1 MILIVAFWGHPVYA
15 FYTRKDGF
23 LKKKSE
29 PIGGTATPIVS
40 PLNSPLD
47 ASLFLHLAAH
57 KRRHILFVHWRRN
70 EFESWGGDTGY
81 FVVVALHFLALQAQ
95 LVVLVSAFVVVSRV
109 WSVSCLPFFYSRCP
123 LAQPFVKVGAR
134 APHPCPMESVPLSS
148 FTCFHV
154 S

>member
-70 EFESWGGDTGY
+70 EFESWGGGHRLFCGRGPPLFGST
-81 FVVVALHFLALQAQ
+81 
-95 LVVLVSAFVVVSRV
+95 STISR
-109 WSVSCLPFFYSRCP
+109 FGERFRGG
-123 LAQPFVKVGAR
+123 Q
-134 APHPCPMESVPLSS
+134 
-148 FTCFHV
+148 
-154 S
+154 